1 LWSKS
6 KRKIRA
12 ELGGQERT
20 TMIKKKGEWWLFR
33 RLWEWQGCVAG
44 ENGRSVEM
52 GGACVRWLRKK
63 KIK

>member
-1 LWSKS
+1 
-6 KRKIRA
+6 
-12 ELGGQERT
+12 
-20 TMIKKKGEWWLFR
+20 MIKKKGEWWLFR